1 MDATMEPYRV
11 LVVDDRREMRDVM
24 SSTVESLGSV
34 VDVTAV
40 PSGEEALLEIRL
52 NHFDLLV
59 ADVLLPGINGM
70 ELMNKAKERRPDLKV
85 ILVTGV
91 LDRQLRRD
99 AAGAGADSFF
109 LKPMAPSDF
118 LDSVVECLDLDRSE
132 KPLTTGGEEK
142 PPDEYLSDSARPEE
156 SLSERLDRLHQEL
169 ESIASILVDEHGRV
183 HARAGELPDILLET
197 GLSPILNATYDASSQ
212 VAKFTGEI
220 TPKGTLYFSG
230 KKFDLLLAYVGD
242 SFTLV
247 EVFNPIESGDD
258 FGRITRFI
266 YEGVRDLIKILQ
278 NLGIDLTHEAPSEI
292 KEDGIDDNDL
302 SVEAPVL
309 DELFQGLDAK
319 APDDREVDA
328 FWDALAEDR
337 NAGGVQSADVLTY
350 DQALQMGLAPE
361 GDEKD

>member
-1 MDATMEPYRV
+1 MNATMEPYRV

-52 NHFDLLV
+52 NHFDLLI

-70 ELMNKAKERRPDLKV
+70 ELMNKAKERRPNLKV

-118 LDSVVECLDLDRSE
+118 LDSVVECLDLDSPE
-132 KPLTTGGEEK
+132 KLQSVGEEDK
-142 PPDEYLSDSARPEE
+142 APDDHLSDSSRPEE
-156 SLSERLDRLHQEL
+156 RISERVDRLHQEL
-169 ESIASILVDEHGRV
+169 DSIASILIDEHGRV
-183 HARAGELPDILLET
+183 HAQSGKLPEKLLAT

-212 VAKFTGEI
+212 VAKYTGET

-242 SFTLV
+242 SYTLV
-247 EVFNPIESGDD
+247 EVFNPIDSGDD
-258 FGRITRFI
+258 FSRITRFI
-266 YEGVRDLIKILQ
+266 YDGARDLIEILL
-278 NLGIDLTHEAPSEI
+278 NLGNDLNHEDPSVI
-292 KEDGIDDNDL
+292 KEDTIDENDL

-319 APDDREVDA
+319 APDNREVDA
-328 FWDALAEDR
+328 FWESVTEGR
-337 NAGGVQSADVLTY
+337 PAGAVQSTDVLTY

-361 GDEKD
+361 GDEED